1 VASCRVCASRRFDV
15 ANSCNLLSAYA
26 ARKPNPDCAQDI
38 TASAVAATS
47 KGCFWNQD
55 VAGLVAGLPGVAVTY
70 RRDALGSLVALV
82 EAQRARE
89 AGPTPAVR

>member
-1 VASCRVCASRRFDV
+1 MASCRVCASRRFDV
-15 ANSCNLLSAYA
+15 ASSCYLFSADA
-26 ARKPNPDCAQDI
+26 ARKPSPGCAQDVI
-38 TASAVAATS
+38 ASTVAATS

-70 RRDALGSLVALV
+70 RRDALGSLVTLI

>member
-1 VASCRVCASRRFDV
+1 MSASRHFGEALSVNLCKALHGTDAVYVQDV
-15 ANSCNLLSAYA
+15 TA
-26 ARKPNPDCAQDI
+26 A
-38 TASAVAATS
+38 AVAATS

-82 EAQRARE
+82 EAQRAPE
-89 AGPTPAVR
+89 AGPTPAV